1 MQYGTRISAFV
12 LYLLHDQLLPE
23 KRLAGLMAEL
33 FGVKLVTATI
43 AVRSAPAVSQA
54 GRFFRVPGYNHLADG
69 VGFEPTV
76 RLHARRFSR
85 PLP

>member
-1 MQYGTRISAFV
+1 MAFESTAEVLKALIDAIGGIEVDAQGGRTIICRCQPNEVVYRLDKIKGT
-12 LYLLHDQLLPE
+12 
-23 KRLAGLMAEL
+23 MA
-33 FGVKLVTATI
+33 KM
-43 AVRSAPAVSQA
+43 SP
-54 GRFFRVPGYNHLADG
+54 DG